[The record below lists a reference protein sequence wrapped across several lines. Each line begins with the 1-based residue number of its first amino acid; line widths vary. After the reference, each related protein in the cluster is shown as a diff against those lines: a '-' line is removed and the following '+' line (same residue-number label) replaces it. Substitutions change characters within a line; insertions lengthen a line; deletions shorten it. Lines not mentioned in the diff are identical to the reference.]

1 MLLTMIFIAD
11 IILKYVLVYILTPFK
26 SSVST
31 NLQPGQSHL
40 FFNKNIYLEIKMLL
54 ALLNLWKNIRQ
65 HGVKAIILSRNRGKQ
80 QN

>member
-11 IILKYVLVYILTPFK
+11 IILKYVLAYILTQFK

-31 NLQPGQSHL
+31 ILQPGQSHL
-40 FFNKNIYLEIKMLL
+40 FIKKSIYLEIKMLL
-54 ALLNLWKNIRQ
+54 TLLNLWKNTRQ